1 MILTTTIMITM
12 TIVTAW
18 VKAVESD
25 RHGDSYRYNNSDCDR
40 DCAGDNKSGRY
51 CNRENKS
58 DRNCDSENEIERDC
72 DRDNGS
78 ENGREGD

>member
-1 MILTTTIMITM
+1 M

-18 VKAVESD
+18 VKGVESD
-25 RHGDSYRYNNSDCDR
+25 RHGDRYRYNNSDR
-40 DCAGDNKSGRY
+40 DCAGNNKSGRY
-51 CNRENKS
+51 CNRENNS